1 MNCNIQRS
9 YQSKDAFTNE
19 DIKLKNKFKKD
30 GR

>member
-1 MNCNIQRS
+1 MNIKKRS
-9 YQSKDAFTNE
+9 DHSRNAFTNE